1 MGIIVIGDNDEMK
14 IVNHIS
20 SSIGT
25 TFTGKIGKKQ
35 RCIQVRQGMLF
46 DLISLFRRSFFQLNL
61 SGLSDQVL
69 GLLSEL
75 LVLFGVYLLKERE
88 RKGDRLD
95 LLIHD
100 WCNK

>member
-1 MGIIVIGDNDEMK
+1 MVIGDNEEIK

-35 RCIQVRQGMLF
+35 GCIQVRQGMLF
-46 DLISLFRRSFFQLNL
+46 DLISLFRRSFVQLNL
-61 SGLSDQVL
+61 PGLSDQVL

-75 LVLFGVYLLKERE
+75 LVLFGVYLLNERE
-88 RKGDRLD
+88 KETD
-95 LLIHD
+95 
-100 WCNK
+100 